1 MKSNMKG
8 EVDNVL
14 SIPTSLK
21 GKFFKHWFKFL
32 LPYHNLTDREMDVA
46 AAFLLKRFELSKVIS
61 DVNILNSVLM
71 NEDTKR
77 SIRETLDI
85 KHPHFQVIMGKLR
98 KAKVIVDNRIN
109 PRFIPNVKEENGN
122 FKLLLLF
129 TFDDVKSV

>member
-1 MKSNMKG
+1 MKG

-32 LPYHNLTDREMDVA
+32 LPYHNLTEREMDVA

-77 SIRETLDI
+77 QIRESLDI

-98 KAKVIVDNRIN
+98 KAKVIIDNRIN
-109 PRFIPNVKEENGN
+109 PRFIPSVKEENGN

-129 TFDDVKSV
+129 TFEDVESV

>member
-1 MKSNMKG
+1 MRSG
-8 EVDNVL
+8 VDNVL

-32 LPYHNLTDREMDVA
+32 LPYHGLTDREMDIA
-46 AAFLLKRFELSKVIS
+46 AAFLLKRYELSKVIS
-61 DVNILNSVLM
+61 DANILESVLM

-77 SIRETLDI
+77 TIRKECDV
-85 KHPHFQVIMGKLR
+85 KHQHFQVIMSKLR
-98 KAKVIVDNRIN
+98 KSKIIIDNKIN

-129 TFDDVKSV
+129 TFDDVETSV

>member
-1 MKSNMKG
+1 MKG
-8 EVDNVL
+8 GVDNVL
-14 SIPTSLK
+14 SISTSLK
-21 GKFFKHWFKFL
+21 GKFFKYWFKFL
-32 LPYHNLTDREMDVA
+32 LPFHGLTDREMDVA

-77 SIRETLDI
+77 EIREI
-85 KHPHFQVIMGKLR
+85 VGIGHQHFQVIMSKLR
-98 KAKVIVDNRIN
+98 KAKIVLDNKIN

-129 TFDDVKSV
+129 TFDDVESV

>member
-1 MKSNMKG
+1 MKS

-14 SIPTSLK
+14 AIPTSLK
-21 GKFFKHWFKFL
+21 GKFFKHWFTFL
-32 LPYHNLTDREMDVA
+32 LPYHGLTDREMDVA
-46 AAFLLKRFELSKVIS
+46 ASFLLKRYELSKVIS
-61 DVNILNSVLM
+61 DPNLLETVVM

-77 SIRETLDI
+77 IIREECGI
-85 KHPHFQVIMGKLR
+85 KHQHFQVIMSKLR